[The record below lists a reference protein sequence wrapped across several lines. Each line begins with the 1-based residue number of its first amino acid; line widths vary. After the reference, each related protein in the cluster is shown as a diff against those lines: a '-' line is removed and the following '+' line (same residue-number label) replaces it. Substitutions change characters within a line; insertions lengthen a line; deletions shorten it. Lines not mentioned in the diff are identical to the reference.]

1 MKEKLEGKTI
11 LGFEILEHGFCSMPL
26 SGGYAVSAE
35 TLCRFIGQNGDFIST
50 QDHGQMFGLTEPY
63 DAADKI
69 KKAIEGKK
77 IIKANLAE
85 DTGDLTLVMDGG
97 RLEIICNSA
106 GYECYQVNGP
116 DNLIIIGRGGRQE
129 HPTCRKSPSR

>member
-1 MKEKLEGKTI
+1 MKMMKEILEGKTL
-11 LGFEILEHGFCSMPL
+11 LGFDIMEHGFCSMPL
-26 SGGYAVSAE
+26 SGGYAISAE
-35 TLCRFIGQNGDFIST
+35 TLCRFIGQNGEFIST
-50 QDHGQMFGLTEPY
+50 QDHGHKFGLTAPY

-69 KKAIEGKK
+69 KNAIKGKE

-85 DTGDLTLVMDGG
+85 DTGDLTLVVDGG

-116 DNLIIIGRGGRQE
+116 DDLIIIGRGGR
-129 HPTCRKSPSR
+129 